1 MILGSQI
8 GELVKSVDELSEFE
22 VELMLVI
29 FESYIFV
36 SELIEFGD
44 ELWYVGLSIFEV
56 FLEPAH
62 ILLETILLSVFLND
76 LLVVLYV
83 KLVVN

>member
-36 SELIEFGD
+36 SELIEFGNK
-44 ELWYVGLSIFEV
+44 LWYVGLSIFEV
-56 FLEPAH
+56 FLQPGH
-62 ILLETILLSVFLND
+62 ILLENILIKIFLND
-76 LLVVLYV
+76 FLVVLYV

>member
-44 ELWYVGLSIFEV
+44 I
-56 FLEPAH
+56 
-62 ILLETILLSVFLND
+62 
-76 LLVVLYV
+76 
-83 KLVVN
+83 

>member
-1 MILGSQI
+1 M
-8 GELVKSVDELSEFE
+8 ELI
-22 VELMLVI
+22 LVI
-29 FESYIFV
+29 FESYIIV

-76 LLVVLYV
+76 FLVVLYV